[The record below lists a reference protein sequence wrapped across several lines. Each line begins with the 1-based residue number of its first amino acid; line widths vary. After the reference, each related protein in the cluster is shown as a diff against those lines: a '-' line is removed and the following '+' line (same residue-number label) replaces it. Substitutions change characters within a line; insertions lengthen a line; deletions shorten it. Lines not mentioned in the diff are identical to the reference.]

1 MLRFIETRDV
11 LVTSP
16 RVLTP
21 AAAFLEVD
29 GAATQGIMIDGGDIS
44 KAKTP
49 LAFAAGAARNA
60 VKLRG

>member
-1 MLRFIETRDV
+1 
-11 LVTSP
+11 VTSP